1 MRSRPRQDWAYSP
14 TGAGAVDSVAPAACD
29 RRERIDVAGRESH
42 DARAAVPVGD
52 ERGQVHVHGPGD
64 ARGRRAELLTDQEYD
79 VGGVGQGRQ
88 CAGASRSAAMVWTP
102 AASRW
107 GAAVRRWRNGRRRS
121 PWPSCRP
128 ARRPPGQPGQ
138 RRPHLAR
145 HAQDEHIPLEPAH
158 AGDEFGEGAVI
169 TSSSWQTDVI
179 VSGQFI
185 GIAPLF

>member
-1 MRSRPRQDWAYSP
+1 M
-14 TGAGAVDSVAPAACD
+14 
-29 RRERIDVAGRESH
+29 RERRYRSATSAGRL
-42 DARAAVPVGD
+42 
-52 ERGQVHVHGPGD
+52 HVHGPGERLV
-64 ARGRRAELLTDQEYD
+64 AGRAELLTDQEYD

-88 CAGASRSAAMVWTP
+88 CAGGQQIGSDGLDAGGLEMGR
-102 AASRW
+102 
-107 GAAVRRWRNGRRRS
+107 AVRRWRNGRRRS

-185 GIAPLF
+185 GSHSSS